1 MMIRNHGIKAIVA
14 AGVLGGVLFVGCEAH
29 HQPAMM
35 DVATSAENEKGGAQL
50 WEENCSRCHN
60 FRSPTQYNDAE
71 WQVVMHHMRVRANLT
86 AQEHKKILEFLQ
98 AGNR

>member
-1 MMIRNHGIKAIVA
+1 MMIRNQGITAIVA
-14 AGVLGGVLFVGCEAH
+14 LGALGIVLFVGCKPD

-35 DVATSAENEKGGAQL
+35 DAAAPAENEKGGAQL

-60 FRSPTQYNDAE
+60 FRSPTQYNDSE

-98 AGNR
+98 AADR